1 MTKEEKAAALSQL
14 MVQGI
19 LTADEL
25 GRVIAALEPTNTTPV
40 EPEKTPAQK
49 IYDAYMTKVVA
60 AAFKSPSQVKFPPFD
75 PSMVKSGTIKL
86 DMKEQNLRY
95 IETYVDAPNSYGTM
109 LREEIIIGINDNFAP
124 LFWAQHVQLSPILGK
139 TKGWITMSKKK
150 G

>member
-1 MTKEEKAAALSQL
+1 MTKEEKVAALSQL
-14 MVQGI
+14 MIQGV

-25 GRVIAALEPTNTTPV
+25 GRVIAALEPVITPV

-49 IYDAYMTKVVA
+49 IYEAYMTKVVA
-60 AAFKSPSQVKFPPFD
+60 TAFKSPSRVEFPPFD

-86 DMKEQNLRY
+86 DMKEQNIRY
-95 IETYVDAPNSYGTM
+95 IETYVDAPNSYGAM

-124 LFWAQHVQLSPILGK
+124 LFWAQHLQIGPILGK
-139 TKGWITMSKKK
+139 TKGWMTMSKRQ

>member
-1 MTKEEKAAALSQL
+1 MTKEEKVAALSQL

-25 GRVIAALEPTNTTPV
+25 GRVIAALEPASAPV

-49 IYDAYMTKVVA
+49 IYEAYMTKVVA
-60 AAFKSPSQVKFPPFD
+60 TAFKSPSQVKFPPFD
-75 PSMVKSGTIKL
+75 PSMVKSRTIKL

-95 IETYVDAPNSYGTM
+95 IETYVDAPNSYGAM
-109 LREEIIIGINDNFAP
+109 LREDIIIGINDNFAP
-124 LFWAQHVQLSPILGK
+124 LFWAQHLQISPILGK
-139 TKGWITMSKKK
+139 TKGWITMSRKQ